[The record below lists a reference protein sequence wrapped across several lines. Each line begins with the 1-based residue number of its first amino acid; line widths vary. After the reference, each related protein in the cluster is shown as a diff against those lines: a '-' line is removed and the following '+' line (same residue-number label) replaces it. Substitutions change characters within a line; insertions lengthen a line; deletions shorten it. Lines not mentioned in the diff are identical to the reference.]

1 MNLKIT
7 GIVSVLA
14 LAAMSFAAPATS
26 AAAAEPAA
34 ATAAAAP
41 AASTPSAPAEAAPA
55 PVAETPAAPV
65 AETAAPATEPA
76 PAAEPVAD
84 ASNVPATEGA
94 APAAAEQPAP
104 EQATAPAAAAEVAP
118 AVDEA
123 PAPMAVRGGEAP
135 AQSQN
140 ASASVAAPAPK
151 QTVVYR
157 TVYSPEPVELSG
169 TQVHTVYVT
178 QSSASDSTNFDDL
191 RGLIPMKWSLGVQGF
206 IGSYHMYS
214 SYSDNYNLHDY
225 DGLTWR
231 AGLVGIIPVTQYT
244 IGVKVAALFEQSEA
258 KASGHTAK
266 YSLKGKFKQRKV
278 DVPVLF
284 AFKAPRS
291 SLMFE
296 IGTQASMAIKDE
308 FRATI
313 DGKTSKLDMMDKDY
327 RNTIDW
333 DITCG
338 FSIMANRY
346 LGFDFRFNIG
356 ISNLYDTDNSE
367 SMKLFEVDDLSSTSF
382 QLGASLYLF

>member
-1 MNLKIT
+1 MEDSMNLKVS
-7 GIVSVLA
+7 GIISVLT
-14 LAAMSFAAPATS
+14 LAAAVFAAPQS
-26 AAAAEPAA
+26 QPAANAAPAA
-34 ATAAAAP
+34 ANAAPAQEAAAP
-41 AASTPSAPAEAAPA
+41 AATETAAAPA
-55 PVAETPAAPV
+55 APETTAPATAAEAVPEQA
-65 AETAAPATEPA
+65 AAPATEQAAAPEQTAAPAEA
-76 PAAEPVAD
+76 PAAE
-84 ASNVPATEGA
+84 A
-94 APAAAEQPAP
+94 APTEEAA
-104 EQATAPAAAAEVAP
+104 
-118 AVDEA
+118 
-123 PAPMAVRGGEAP
+123 APMAVRGGEAP
-135 AQSQN
+135 A
-140 ASASVAAPAPK
+140 ASSAPAPEQEAAPAAAVPAPTK
-151 QTVVYR
+151 TVVYR
-157 TVYSPEPVELSG
+157 TVYSSEPVELSG
-169 TQVHTVYVT
+169 TKVHTVYVSPT
-178 QSSASDSTNFDDL
+178 DAQVSTSFDDL

-214 SYSDNYNLHDY
+214 SYSDDYYLHDY

-231 AGLVGIIPVTQYT
+231 AGLVGIIPVTDYT

-258 KASGHTAK
+258 KASGHTAR
-266 YSLKGKFKQRKV
+266 YSLKGKFKQRKI

-313 DGKTSKLDMMDKDY
+313 DGKTSRLDMLDKDF

-333 DITCG
+333 DIVCG
-338 FSIMANRY
+338 FSIMANQY

-382 QLGASLYLF
+382 LLGASFYIF

>member
-14 LAAMSFAAPATS
+14 LAAMSLAAPAAAPAAAAPAT
-26 AAAAEPAA
+26 AAPAAATEAAPATEAATPEAAPAAEATATAAPAATAEAPAAEPAA
-34 ATAAAAP
+34 AT
-41 AASTPSAPAEAAPA
+41 SAPAEPAAEAAPEQAAADAAPA
-55 PVAETPAAPV
+55 EETPAA
-65 AETAAPATEPA
+65 
-76 PAAEPVAD
+76 
-84 ASNVPATEGA
+84 S
-94 APAAAEQPAP
+94 AAAE
-104 EQATAPAAAAEVAP
+104 
-118 AVDEA
+118 EA
-123 PAPMAVRGGEAP
+123 GAPMAVRGGEAP
-135 AQSQN
+135 APSQN
-140 ASASVAAPAPK
+140 APASEPAAAAPAPT

-157 TVYSPEPVELSG
+157 TVYSAEPVELSG
-169 TQVHTVYVT
+169 TQVRTVYVT
-178 QSSASDSTNFDDL
+178 QTSAPDSMSFDDL
-191 RGLIPMKWSLGVQGF
+191 RGLVPMKWSLGVQGF

-214 SYSDNYNLHDY
+214 SYNDDYNLHDY

-231 AGLVGIIPVTQYT
+231 AGIAGIIPVTQYT

-258 KASGHTAK
+258 KASGHTPK

-291 SLMFE
+291 GLMFE
-296 IGTQASMAIKDE
+296 IGTQASVAIKDE

-313 DGKTSKLDMMDKDY
+313 DGKTSKLDMMDKDF

-333 DITCG
+333 DIVCG

-356 ISNLYDTDNSE
+356 LSNLYDTDNSE
-367 SMKLFEVDDLSSTSF
+367 AMKLFEVDDLSSTSF
-382 QLGASLYLF
+382 LLGASFYIF

>member
-14 LAAMSFAAPATS
+14 LAAMSFAAPEAAPA
-26 AAAAEPAA
+26 AAAAELAAPAAAATEAAPATEAAAPA
-34 ATAAAAP
+34 ATAAAATEAP
-41 AASTPSAPAEAAPA
+41 AAEAPAAETAATAAPAEPAAEAAP
-55 PVAETPAAPV
+55 EQ
-65 AETAAPATEPA
+65 TAAPAAEA
-76 PAAEPVAD
+76 PAE
-84 ASNVPATEGA
+84 
-94 APAAAEQPAP
+94 
-104 EQATAPAAAAEVAP
+104 
-118 AVDEA
+118 EA
-123 PAPMAVRGGEAP
+123 GAPMAVRGGETPAASETAP
-135 AQSQN
+135 A
-140 ASASVAAPAPK
+140 ATAATAPAPT

-157 TVYSPEPVELSG
+157 TVYSAEPVELSG
-169 TQVHTVYVT
+169 TQVRTVYVT
-178 QSSASDSTNFDDL
+178 QTSAPDSMSFDDL
-191 RGLIPMKWSLGVQGF
+191 RGLVPMKWSLGVQGF

-214 SYSDNYNLHDY
+214 SYDDNYNLHDY

-291 SLMFE
+291 GLMFE
-296 IGTQASMAIKDE
+296 IGTQASMAVKDE

-313 DGKTSKLDMMDKDY
+313 DGKTSRLDMIDKDY

-333 DITCG
+333 DIVCG

-346 LGFDFRFNIG
+346 LGFDFRFNVG

-382 QLGASLYLF
+382 LLGASFYIF

>member
-1 MNLKIT
+1 MNLKVS
-7 GIVSVLA
+7 GIISVLA
-14 LAAMSFAAPATS
+14 LAAAVFAAPQAQ
-26 AAAAEPAA
+26 PAA
-34 ATAAAAP
+34 NAAP
-41 AASTPSAPAEAAPA
+41 AAANAAPA
-55 PVAETPAAPV
+55 QEAATPAAT
-65 AETAAPATEPA
+65 ETAAEPA
-76 PAAEPVAD
+76 PAAEPAAEQAA
-84 ASNVPATEGA
+84 ASATEQAAAPEQTA
-94 APAAAEQPAP
+94 APAEAPVVEAAPTEEAAAPIAVRGGEVPAASSAPVP
-104 EQATAPAAAAEVAP
+104 EQETAPAAAA
-118 AVDEA
+118 
-123 PAPMAVRGGEAP
+123 PAPT
-135 AQSQN
+135 
-140 ASASVAAPAPK
+140 

-157 TVYSPEPVELSG
+157 TVYSSEPVELSG
-169 TQVHTVYVT
+169 TKVHTVYVSPT
-178 QSSASDSTNFDDL
+178 DAQVSTSFDDL

-214 SYSDNYNLHDY
+214 SYSDDYYLHDY

-258 KASGHTAK
+258 KASGHTAR
-266 YSLKGKFKQRKV
+266 YSLKGKFKQRKI

-313 DGKTSKLDMMDKDY
+313 DGKTSRLDMLDKDF

-333 DITCG
+333 DIVCG
-338 FSIMANRY
+338 FSIMANQY

-382 QLGASLYLF
+382 LLGASFYLF